1 MKQIKIS
8 ESQALIIQHQEL
20 IESQLQ
26 WVLDII
32 KNIKEEHYQSLQS
45 NDEFKAKIEDEQLFE
60 EMKTLYQC
68 VKELEDRYYETTMAW
83 EKELRD
89 LISQNKLKQ
98 ERISLLD
105 SSL

>member
-1 MKQIKIS
+1 M
-8 ESQALIIQHQEL
+8 
-20 IESQLQ
+20 
-26 WVLDII
+26 LDII

-45 NDEFKAKIEDEQLFE
+45 NDETKSKLEDESLFG
-60 EMKTLYQC
+60 EMKSLYQC
-68 VKELEDRYYETTMAW
+68 VKELEERYYETTMAW

-98 ERISLLD
+98 ERICLLD

>member
-1 MKQIKIS
+1 MQ
-8 ESQALIIQHQEL
+8 QQEL
-20 IESQLQ
+20 IEAQLQ

-32 KNIKEEHYQSLQS
+32 RSIKEEHFQSMCS
-45 NDEFKAKIEDEQLFE
+45 SDEAKSTNEDEQIFN
-60 EMKTLYQC
+60 EMKSLYQC

-98 ERISLLD
+98 ERICLLD
-105 SSL
+105 SQL